1 MSSKKV
7 VAIIA
12 TDYAGNPCNW
22 KELRHIASK
31 YNIKLIN
38 DNCHAIGASYYND
51 KSYAVKYADI
61 VTHSY
66 HPVKNI
72 TTCEG
77 GMTTTNNK
85 QYYYRMKSF
94 LTHGITRDYKDREKS
109 ASHYY
114 EMVELGYNYR
124 ITDVF
129 CALGINQLTKLD
141 HFIKRRQDLVFL

>member
-1 MSSKKV
+1 MENKKIITGIDIGTTKV

-61 VTHSY
+61 VR
-66 HPVKNI
+66 K
-72 TTCEG
+72 
-77 GMTTTNNK
+77 
-85 QYYYRMKSF
+85 
-94 LTHGITRDYKDREKS
+94 
-109 ASHYY
+109 
-114 EMVELGYNYR
+114 EL
-124 ITDVF
+124 V
-129 CALGINQLTKLD
+129 KLD
-141 HFIKRRQDLVFL
+141 PENAEYFNSF